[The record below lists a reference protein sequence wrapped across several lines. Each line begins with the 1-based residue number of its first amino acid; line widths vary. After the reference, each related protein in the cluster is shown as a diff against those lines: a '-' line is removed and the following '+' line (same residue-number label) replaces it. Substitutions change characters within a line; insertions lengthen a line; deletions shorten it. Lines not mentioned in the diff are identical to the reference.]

1 MFRYYAG
8 KVDTSLC
15 RNLPT
20 GFYVVFPPLKPKT
33 GNLCFGLNIERTRF
47 KKNSADNAK
56 VCCSLSAQAHCHKY
70 LCRAHCQHH
79 HHSVALVLIK
89 PSLSSSLKIPK
100 CYDLDA
106 WRNVRHWTQS
116 TRGCQVQLP
125 SVPTVST
132 DCWQRNFSATQIV
145 AQAPEEDVVRR
156 KTQLKD
162 GYWTPSY
169 LL

>member
-1 MFRYYAG
+1 M
-8 KVDTSLC
+8 DTSLC
-15 RNLPT
+15 RNLPA

-33 GNLCFGLNIERTRF
+33 GNLCFGLNIEGTRF
-47 KKNSADNAK
+47 KKTTQLITPKSA
-56 VCCSLSAQAHCHKY
+56 AHWV
-70 LCRAHCQHH
+70 LRLTVMSSFCRAHCQQ
-79 HHSVALVLIK
+79 SVALVLIK
-89 PSLSSSLKIPK
+89 LSLSSSLKIPK

-106 WRNVRHWTQS
+106 WRNVRHWTES